1 MDPNGGRPPYPPQS
15 QSYSHPHPQL
25 HPSQLQQ
32 PPQFNHQSASYNGA
46 ASPSAH
52 PNQLNPPLGPPH
64 IQQNAGG
71 RLSPAVNR
79 GMAPQGMDQMNQ
91 GMQGMSLQPPT
102 PGIDSGATTPGGGP
116 VVAPARGK
124 RSARAYHAEGASP
137 GPGGPSPLPPSDVQQ
152 HPQSYFPQQGH
163 SDQQQMDPRAMQEQQ
178 FQQQQQQQ
186 HQNMAPPA
194 HYQQQNQQMHPQDPQ
209 YQNQNQNQQLPP
221 QHSADYPPHPSQA
234 PPASFQPSQQPQPIS
249 GIPQPPH
256 TAGQRIPPKQRIR
269 IDPDHIPSPV
279 AVQEADQSLYRIEPY
294 MTCSRMAAPLSNTE
308 FIAIDQGNCNP
319 RFLRMTTYNLPLSDD
334 LAVASQLPLGLVVQP
349 FANLRPE
356 EGTIPVVDFGETG
369 PPRCE
374 RCRGYINPWCVFVEG
389 GQKFLCNLCGASTE
403 VVPEYF
409 SHLDMSQRRMDLD
422 QRPELRQ
429 GSVDFAVNRDYWVQ
443 DNPTQPGSS
452 PREPTPLHYIFAID
466 VSWSSVRCGVVQEAV
481 EGLRE
486 LFYGKKVEGAEGDNA
501 EIVPGGLPEG
511 AKVSIIT
518 FDKSVQFYNLKAGL
532 EQAQM
537 LVVSDI
543 EDMFVPLLE
552 GFLVDPF
559 ESRTAIE
566 SLFDAL
572 PKLVEETS
580 VVEAAIVGPLKAAM
594 LSLKNLGGQLNI
606 FQTSLPTVGPGA
618 LKHREDP
625 KLYGTDKE
633 KTLFTVQDPFY
644 RVSAEECVEAGIGI
658 NLFLFPSQY
667 IDAATLGVLPALT
680 GGDLFFHPRFDPVR
694 DGKPLREEIGR
705 VVKRETA
712 YSVTMRIRCSN
723 GLRISD
729 HFGNFFQRNI
739 TDLEFGTLDADKAI
753 AARIKHESKLDEK
766 TDAYF
771 QCAALYTSSTGQR
784 RVRVHNIAV
793 PVTSLVNNVFRY
805 ADMDT
810 TIAVIA
816 KESITQT
823 NNKSLRMVREILT
836 EGCVK
841 TLLAYRKHCA
851 SSTSPAQLILPESFK
866 LFPLYALALMKS
878 KALKGGAVASDVR
891 TWHMRHVK
899 SSGVGATVRM
909 LYPRMLAVHL
919 FPDEVGFP
927 DENGRLVMPQAI
939 RCSYARM
946 EPHGA
951 YLVENGEKAI
961 LWLGQAVSPAILQD
975 LYSVENLDELDTRMT
990 SLPDLPTRLS
1000 AQMRNILSYFEER
1013 TGRQLPVLIARQ
1025 NIDGTEIEFSNM
1037 LIEDSNNEQFSY
1049 VDYLCYVHQSIQSS
1063 LMGENKKSE
1072 FDSSSWTS
1080 W

>member
-1 MDPNGGRPPYPPQS
+1 MDPNGRPPFPPHP
-15 QSYSHPHPQL
+15 QSYSHPPSQQQL
-25 HPSQLQQ
+25 HPQQVQQGPAPPFPHHPASYSGHPVAGGAAPPSTFPSQL
-32 PPQFNHQSASYNGA
+32 NA
-46 ASPSAH
+46 
-52 PNQLNPPLGPPH
+52 PLSTS
-64 IQQNAGG
+64 QNAG
-71 RLSPAVNR
+71 RISPAVQR
-79 GMAPQGMDQMNQ
+79 GMSPPGQMDQMNQ
-91 GMQGMSLQPPT
+91 GMQNMSLQPPT
-102 PGIDSGATTPGGGP
+102 LQGMDSHASSPSPGGP

-137 GPGGPSPLPPSDVQQ
+137 APSPLPPTDLQPPS
-152 HPQSYFPQQGH
+152 SYFPQQGQTL
-163 SDQQQMDPRAMQEQQ
+163 QQPQMQQPPIDPHQQYQQSQTLSQSQSQSQVDPR
-178 FQQQQQQQ
+178 FQQQQEQQR
-186 HQNMAPPA
+186 M
-194 HYQQQNQQMHPQDPQ
+194 QQP
-209 YQNQNQNQQLPP
+209 
-221 QHSADYPPHPSQA
+221 SSSAADYPPHPSQA

-279 AVQEADQSLYRIEPY
+279 AVQEADQSLYRVEPY
-294 MTCSRMAAPLSNTE
+294 LTCSRMAAPLSNTE
-308 FIAIDQGNCNP
+308 FVAIDQGNCNP
-319 RFLRMTTYNLPLSDD
+319 RFLRMSTYNLPLSDD

-349 FANLRPE
+349 FAQLRPE

-374 RCRGYINPWCVFVEG
+374 RCRGYVNPWCVFVEG
-389 GQKFLCNLCGASTE
+389 GQKFLCNLCGAATE

-422 QRPELRQ
+422 QRPELRL

-443 DNPTQPGSS
+443 DNPTQPGSL

-481 EGLRE
+481 AGLRE
-486 LFYGKKVEGAEGDNA
+486 IFYGKKAVEGTEGA
-501 EIVPGGLPEG
+501 VETIGGLPEG
-511 AKVSIIT
+511 AKIAIMT

-543 EDMFVPLLE
+543 EDMFVPLRE
-552 GFLVDPF
+552 GFLVDPV
-559 ESRTAIE
+559 ESRAAIE
-566 SLFDAL
+566 SLLDTL

-633 KTLFTVQDPFY
+633 KTLFTIQDPFY

-667 IDAATLGVLPALT
+667 IDAATLGVLPGLT

-694 DGKPLREEIGR
+694 DGQLLREEIGR

-766 TDAYF
+766 ADAYF

-810 TIAVIA
+810 TIALIA

-823 NNKSLRMVREILT
+823 NNKSLRIVREILT
-836 EGCVK
+836 ESCVK

-866 LFPLYALALMKS
+866 LFPLYALALMKT

-899 SSGVGATVRM
+899 ASGVGATVRM

-927 DENGRLVMPQAI
+927 DETGRLVMPQAI

-975 LYSVENLDELDTRMT
+975 LYAVENLDELDTRMT
-990 SLPDLPTRLS
+990 TLPDLPTRLS

-1013 TGRQLPVLIARQ
+1013 TGRSLPVLIARQ

-1063 LMGENKKSE
+1063 LVGESKKSE